1 MMLRRLSAILV
12 ALIVMSTAAL
22 AETVNIT
29 FLLTN
34 DIDKF
39 AGEEKRGGI
48 GRLNAVVKAERAKG
62 HVVYVHAGDTISPSL
77 LSGLDKGEHMIALF
91 NMAPPDAFTPGN
103 HEYDFGPEVF
113 LKRMGEAR
121 FPLLAANLRDP
132 QGNLIPNFADTLMIE
147 RGGVKIG
154 IAGLTNDDSY
164 AVSSPGNLKIGN
176 AVEAGLAAAKQL
188 RDDGADLVVALTH
201 SGRAEDNEMLASH
214 AFDLILSGHDQDL
227 LVQYDGRTAMAESY
241 EQADYIIALDVAVD
255 VEVTDGKRS
264 LTWHPN
270 FRIIDSAT
278 VTSDPETQA
287 KIAELQAELG
297 KELAVAIGSSTT
309 PLDSRRATVR
319 TGEAA
324 IGNLIADASRAAV
337 GADIAITNGGGIR
350 GNKEYAA
357 GSKITRG
364 DVLTE
369 LPFGNKNVK
378 VEITGKAVQA
388 ALENGVSQVEKV
400 AGRFPQVS
408 GLSFIYDPSKPPGE
422 RIVSVSIAGAPLDP
436 AKTYTLAT
444 NDYMLGGGDGYTAL
458 KDAKVILNAR
468 DAKLLA
474 NDVMVYV
481 RDKGEVAP
489 KVEGRIV
496 SK

>member
-1 MMLRRLSAILV
+1 MIMRRLSAILFAFV
-12 ALIVMSTAAL
+12 VMSSMAL

-39 AGEEKRGGI
+39 AGEETRGGV
-48 GRLNAVVKAERAKG
+48 GRLNAIVKAERAKG

-103 HEYDFGPEVF
+103 HEYDFGPEIF
-113 LKRMGEAR
+113 LKRMSEAK
-121 FPLLAANLRDP
+121 FPLLAANLRDAS
-132 QGNLIPNFADTLMIE
+132 GKLIPGFSDTTMIE

-154 IAGLTNDDSY
+154 IVGLTNDESHV
-164 AVSSPGNLKIGN
+164 VSSPGDLKIAN
-176 AVEAGLAAAKQL
+176 ATETGITAAKQL
-188 RDDGADLVVALTH
+188 RDGGADLVVALTH
-201 SGRAEDNEMLASH
+201 SGRFEDNEMLASH

-227 LVQYDGRTAMAESY
+227 LAQYDGRTAMAESY
-241 EQADYIIALDVAVD
+241 EQADYVIAIDLTVD
-255 VEVTDGKRS
+255 VEDKDGKR
-264 LTWHPN
+264 TVAWHPN
-270 FRIIDSAT
+270 FRIIDTAT

-287 KIAELQAELG
+287 KIDELNAELG
-297 KELAVAIGSSTT
+297 KELAVAIGSTAT

-324 IGNLIADASRAAV
+324 IGNLIADAARAAV

-350 GNKEYAA
+350 GNKEYPA
-357 GSKITRG
+357 GSKLTRG

-378 VEITGKAVQA
+378 VEITGQAVQA

-408 GLSFIYDPSKPPGE
+408 GLAFTYDPAKPPGQ
-422 RIVSVSIAGAPLDP
+422 RVTAVTIAGAPLDP

-444 NDYMLGGGDGYTAL
+444 NDYMLGGGDGYTAF
-458 KDAKVILNAR
+458 KDAKIILNAR

-481 RDKGEVAP
+481 REKGEIAP
-489 KVEGRIV
+489 KLEGRITV
-496 SK
+496 K

>member
-1 MMLRRLSAILV
+1 MLRRLSAILC
-12 ALIVMSTAAL
+12 ALVVMSSMAL

-39 AGEEKRGGI
+39 AGDEKRGGI

-91 NMAPPDAFTPGN
+91 NLAPPDAFAPGN
-103 HEYDFGPEVF
+103 HEYDFGPDVF
-113 LKRMGEAR
+113 LARMSEAR
-121 FPLLAANLRDP
+121 FPLLAANLRDAK
-132 QGNLIPNFADTLMIE
+132 GELIKGFADTVMIE
-147 RGGVKIG
+147 RGGVRIG
-154 IAGLTNDDSY
+154 IVGLTNDDSY
-164 AVSSPGNLKIGN
+164 AVSSPGDLKIAG
-176 AVEAGLAAAKQL
+176 AVETGLAAAKQL
-188 RDDGADLVVALTH
+188 REGGADLVVALTH
-201 SGRAEDNEMLASH
+201 SGRAQDNEMLKSH
-214 AFDLILSGHDQDL
+214 AFDVILSGHDQDL

-241 EQADYIIALDVAVD
+241 EQADYVIAIDLAVN
-255 VEVTDGKRS
+255 VEEKDGTRAV
-264 LTWHPN
+264 TWHPN
-270 FRIIDSAT
+270 FRIIDTAT
-278 VTSDPETQA
+278 VTPDPETQS
-287 KIAELQAELG
+287 KIEELQAELG
-297 KELAVAIGSSTT
+297 KELAVAIGTT
-309 PLDSRRATVR
+309 TTLLDSRRATVR

-324 IGNLIADASRAAV
+324 IGNLIADAARAAV

-350 GNKEYAA
+350 GNKEYPA
-357 GSKITRG
+357 GSKITRA
-364 DVLTE
+364 DVLAE
-369 LPFGNKNVK
+369 LPFGNKNGKIEISGK
-378 VEITGKAVQA
+378 VLLA

-408 GLSFIYDPSKPPGE
+408 GLVFTYDPKQAVGQ
-422 RIVSVSIAGAPLDP
+422 RVISVEVGGAPLDP

-444 NDYMLGGGDGYTAL
+444 NDFIIAGGDGYSMF
-458 KDAKVILNAR
+458 KDAKVLLNAR

-481 RDKGEVAP
+481 RDKGEIAP
-489 KVEGRIV
+489 KVEGRIT

>member
-1 MMLRRLSAILV
+1 MLRRLSAILV
-12 ALIVMSTAAL
+12 ALIVMSTAAI

-113 LKRMGEAR
+113 LTRMGEAK
-121 FPLLAANLRDP
+121 FPWLAANLRVP
-132 QGNLIPNFADTLMIE
+132 QGNLFPPTPDTLKIE

-154 IAGLTNDDSY
+154 IVGLTNDDSY
-164 AVSSPGNLKIGN
+164 VVSSPGNLKITN
-176 AVEAGLAAAKQL
+176 AVETGLIAAKQL
-188 RDDGADLVVALTH
+188 RDTGADLVVALTH
-201 SGRAEDNEMLASH
+201 SGRAEDNMMLASH

-255 VEVTDGKRS
+255 VEEKNGKRS

-270 FRIIDSAT
+270 FRIIDTAT
-278 VTSDPETQA
+278 VTPDPETQK
-287 KIAELQAELG
+287 KIEELQAELG
-297 KELAVAIGSSTT
+297 KELAVAIGSTAT

-319 TGEAA
+319 TSEAA

-378 VEITGKAVQA
+378 VEISGKAIQA

-408 GLSFIYDPSKPPGE
+408 GLSFVYDPNKPPGE

-444 NDYMLGGGDGYTAL
+444 NDYMLGGGDGYAAL

-489 KVEGRIV
+489 KIEGRITI
-496 SK
+496 K

>member
-1 MMLRRLSAILV
+1 MLRYLSAILF
-12 ALIVMSTAAL
+12 ALIAISTAAL

-113 LKRMGEAR
+113 LTRMSEAK

-154 IAGLTNDDSY
+154 IVGLTNDDSY
-164 AVSSPGNLKIGN
+164 VVSSPGNLKITN
-176 AVEAGLAAAKQL
+176 AVETGLAAAKQL
-188 RDDGADLVVALTH
+188 RDTGADLVVALTH

-227 LVQYDGRTAMAESY
+227 LVQYDGHTAMAESY

-255 VEVTDGKRS
+255 VEEKDGKRS

-278 VTSDPETQA
+278 VTPDPETQK
-287 KIAELQAELG
+287 KIEELQAELG
-297 KELAVAIGSSTT
+297 KELAVAIGSIAT
-309 PLDSRRATVR
+309 PLDSRRAKVR
-319 TGEAA
+319 TSEAA

-378 VEITGKAVQA
+378 VEITGKAIRA

-408 GLSFIYDPSKPPGE
+408 GLSFVYDPSKPPGE
-422 RIVSVSIAGAPLDP
+422 RIVSVSIASAPLDP

-444 NDYMLGGGDGYTAL
+444 NDFLLGGGDGYAAL

-489 KVEGRIV
+489 KIEGRIV